1 MKNNITKSPF
11 QPGANICAYLRD
23 SGGDDQDLSTQQQEG
38 MIHDWAIQNGL
49 ILTRVF
55 IDTAQPG
62 SSTIGRIHFHDMMHY
77 FRSGAPEEGLVI
89 WSYSRFSRSFD
100 DAQFFRA
107 DLRRR
112 GFIFH
117 SLNDE
122 IPDGPMGRLFEAA
135 IDWKNEQ
142 FLEDLSRDVKRGLS
156 ELVLKYGAVPG
167 TPPRGFKRVP
177 ISIGQR
183 RDKSEHIAH
192 RWEPDPEIAPLVQQ
206 AFEMKAVG
214 RSLVEITA
222 TTGLFKSS
230 NSYTSFFRNEIYIG
244 ILNFGGLVIEKY
256 CDPLID
262 QATWQAVQARLKSTK
277 ARQHL
282 TGDNPQ
288 HPRRR
293 SAWLLSGLAYCG
305 ACGSP
310 LYGLSALQR
319 NGSYY
324 DRYHCT
330 RAKRNHDCDAQA
342 IPRRFLDQAVIGGLH
357 DQILTPENILA
368 RHTEDRKSSTENRR
382 KIKVQLTAQQKRLAE
397 TRRQLTNVTSAIAE
411 RSHSR
416 ALLDKLGQLEAEE
429 ADCLAQISR
438 LNLSLETPNT
448 VKTRAQITSQV
459 NRLRTELETGDPE
472 RVMTVVRGVISRV
485 TVLREE
491 SMVRWLVEYHLPDLK
506 KAKAP
511 NKGAATVSIYP
522 SPMGAPIYRHSF
534 SACLKRKRA

>member
-1 MKNNITKSPF
+1 MPKFPFSP
-11 QPGANICAYLRD
+11 GDRINAYVRD
-23 SGGDDQDLSTQQQEG
+23 SGGEKQELSLDQQAA
-38 MIHDWAIQNGL
+38 AIRAWCDNHGL
-49 ILTRVF
+49 ILIHVF
-55 IDTAQPG
+55 QDAARKG
-62 SSTIGRIHFHDMMHY
+62 SSIVGRDGFQDMMHH
-77 FRSGAPEEGLVI
+77 FRSPDCQETGLVI
-89 WSYSRFSRSFD
+89 WSYTRFARDVD

-183 RDKSEHIAH
+183 RDRSEHIVN
-192 RWEPDPEIAPLVQQ
+192 RWAPDPDLVPLIRQ
-206 AFEMKAVG
+206 AFQMKAAG
-214 RSLVEITA
+214 RSLLEITA
-222 TTGLFKSS
+222 ATGLFKSS

-244 ILNFGGLVIEKY
+244 ILHFGSLVIEDY
-256 CDPLID
+256 CEPLID
-262 QATWQAVQARLKSTK
+262 AATWQAVQAQLKATR
-277 ARQHL
+277 ARQNL
-282 TGDNPQ
+282 SGDNPG

-293 SAWLLSGLAYCG
+293 SSAWLLSGLAYCG

-310 LYGLSALQR
+310 LYGLAARQR

-330 RAKRNHDCDAQA
+330 RAKRNHDCDALA
-342 IPRRFLDQAVIGGLH
+342 IPRPILDQAVIDELH
-357 DQILTPENILA
+357 DHILVPEAMYAIYSAA
-368 RHTEDRKSSTENRR
+368 RRETGQARRALKS
-382 KIKVQLTAQQKRLAE
+382 QLTAQQKRLSE
-397 TRRQLTNVTSAIAE
+397 IRRQLNNITAAIAE

-416 ALLDKLGQLEAEE
+416 ALLDKLSQLEAEE
-429 ADCLAQISR
+429 ADCLAQISKI
-438 LNLSLETPNT
+438 NTSLDAPIT
-448 VKTRAQITSQV
+448 VKTRAQIANQV
-459 NRLRTELETGDPE
+459 ARLRADLETGDPE
-472 RVMTVVRGVISRV
+472 RVMAVLRGLVSRI
-485 TVLREE
+485 TVLRDGI
-491 SMVRWLVEYHLPDLK
+491 MVHGLLEYHGLEDLK

-511 NKGAATVSIYP
+511 IKGAATVSIIP
-522 SPMGAPIYRHSF
+522 LPMGAP
-534 SACLKRKRA
+534 A

>member
-1 MKNNITKSPF
+1 MPKFPF
-11 QPGANICAYLRD
+11 ATGARVNTYIRD
-23 SGGDDQDLSTQQQEG
+23 SGGEKQELSLDQQAA
-38 MIHDWAIQNGL
+38 AIRAWCAENGL
-49 ILTRVF
+49 ILVHVF
-55 IDTAQPG
+55 QDSARKG
-62 SSTIGRIHFHDMMHY
+62 SSIVGRDGFQDMMHR
-77 FRSGAPEEGLVI
+77 FRSPDCQETGLVI
-89 WSYSRFSRSFD
+89 WNYQRFARDVD

-122 IPDGPMGRLFEAA
+122 IPEGPMGRLFEAA

-222 TTGLFKSS
+222 ATGLFKSA

-244 ILNFGGLVIEKY
+244 ILNFGGLVIENY

-368 RHTEDRKSSTENRR
+368 RHTEDRKSATENRR

-459 NRLRTELETGDPE
+459 NRLRAELETGDPE
-472 RVMTVVRGVISRV
+472 RVMAVLRGLVSRV
-485 TVLREE
+485 TVLRKGN
-491 SMVRWLVEYHLPDLK
+491 MVHGLLEYHGIGDLK

-511 NKGAATVSIYP
+511 YKGAATVSICP
-522 SPMGAPIYRHSF
+522 PPMGAPTYRHSF